1 MFKYISANFVLL
13 ILVFFRFLIFSRFID
28 FSLDTSQEYS
38 NFAFLNS
45 LLPFCILGIP
55 FGQNSI
61 YPRLFKIDKN
71 DKYVLFYKSFSFVF
85 SLIIL
90 FISFFTK
97 VFGVNSI
104 YSYSLIQFNYN
115 LLTNQK
121 RNENIIY
128 SILLAISEILYIS
141 YLLLLNYNDP
151 VSNFGNLFKFYICIS
166 IFLTI
171 LLSKRFILPIFF
183 RIKLYVFNI
192 KNMILMSP
200 MLLKDNIDIIL
211 LGLFADDNLKSLY
224 AVIIISSSP
233 SKILLSSFSGV
244 LNKYFA
250 DFNLFYKDLFNKLNI
265 RYILLIIF
273 VSSTSSIFLINL
285 FFNDIPLEIYF
296 LTIVRSIGLI
306 VGFKMRGA
314 YLDNIQN
321 DLEATKYKKILL
333 ISILIILFSLAL
345 FYSFSNI
352 YLLCSLPLIISLI
365 GLPLYKL
372 NDGQYSKIDKIN

>member
-97 VFGVNSI
+97 VFGVNTI
-104 YSYSLIQFNYN
+104 YSYSLIQVNYN

-128 SILLAISEILYIS
+128 STLLAISEILYIS

-166 IFLTI
+166 IF
-171 LLSKRFILPIFF
+171 
-183 RIKLYVFNI
+183 
-192 KNMILMSP
+192 
-200 MLLKDNIDIIL
+200 
-211 LGLFADDNLKSLY
+211 
-224 AVIIISSSP
+224 
-233 SKILLSSFSGV
+233 
-244 LNKYFA
+244 
-250 DFNLFYKDLFNKLNI
+250 
-265 RYILLIIF
+265 
-273 VSSTSSIFLINL
+273 
-285 FFNDIPLEIYF
+285 
-296 LTIVRSIGLI
+296 
-306 VGFKMRGA
+306 
-314 YLDNIQN
+314 
-321 DLEATKYKKILL
+321 
-333 ISILIILFSLAL
+333 
-345 FYSFSNI
+345 
-352 YLLCSLPLIISLI
+352 
-365 GLPLYKL
+365 
-372 NDGQYSKIDKIN
+372 